1 MFGAPYFQVFNAVRH
16 DNEQRNKASRFFG
29 EFFEQYVRE
38 LLHLVARYNGLEL
51 FTSKTYSKAKIETT
65 DSIVW
70 DGERLYFFECV
81 ATWVPEQ
88 LIGDYSLE
96 ALASLMQRVA
106 FKKISQLNARISDF
120 RGARYTLS
128 EIAAHVPIIPLIV
141 HPQTLRRGPLFTLMV
156 KNHLKRI
163 LASPDFSEL
172 EFIEVEALE
181 SVVGWLGA
189 DKANLWTL
197 LSQKKRSV
205 TFRSASLMEFIL
217 ETTFAAV
224 SDIPGS
230 AVALSNWEDE
240 CKRRSHAWM

>member
-1 MFGAPYFQVFNAVRH
+1 
-16 DNEQRNKASRFFG
+16 
-29 EFFEQYVRE
+29 
-38 LLHLVARYNGLEL
+38 
-51 FTSKTYSKAKIETT
+51 
-65 DSIVW
+65 
-70 DGERLYFFECV
+70 
-81 ATWVPEQ
+81 
-88 LIGDYSLE
+88 
-96 ALASLMQRVA
+96 
-106 FKKISQLNARISDF
+106 
-120 RGARYTLS
+120 
-128 EIAAHVPIIPLIV
+128 
-141 HPQTLRRGPLFTLMV
+141 MV